1 MKSLSEL
8 HVVQQTI
15 FISVR
20 TVHEVDYLVSVS
32 EVYVRTCRM
41 GDSGDS
47 GDSGD
52 CDSGEDSDSDG
63 DDQMV
68 IVTVVRIVTV
78 MVMIRW

>member
-8 HVVQQTI
+8 HVVQEAI

-41 GDSGDS
+41 